1 MAGKAAGK
9 GTDGARASLERT
21 QTPGKEIPMPHH
33 EHQQSDVRA
42 LVERELSQ
50 MNWSGGISKMQ
61 LVHYFRMVPTVREMF
76 EDQLPDKSF
85 SSEQDLLQAIPDS
98 AWQKLEEI
106 IEHGIP
112 ESHYRQSKAAQ
123 FNDWG
128 ETPGFGRLPPEHE
141 ETTGGS

>member
-1 MAGKAAGK
+1 
-9 GTDGARASLERT
+9 
-21 QTPGKEIPMPHH
+21 MPDH
-33 EHQQSDVRA
+33 EHQQ
-42 LVERELSQ
+42 
-50 MNWSGGISKMQ
+50 SGGISKMQ
-61 LVHYFRMVPTVREMF
+61 LVHHFRMVPTVREMF

-85 SSEQDLLQAIPDS
+85 SSEQDLLQAIPDG

-106 IEHGIP
+106 IEHGIL